1 MSNIQEWRNSFRLV
15 SDSSAPVCKKGQT
28 FRGTARNA
36 SVEFGSSSTSC
47 ANLTGGTAKPGP
59 TTQFDSELAR
69 RRKIQIRTKSNK
81 VGNSASTDK
90 FERTFRGYNSH
101 VENGRDGYGG
111 KMSVSVSLHQ
121 ATSDTAATMTHSVGL
136 YPLNV
141 GDTVTVSGH
150 TAPSDATNE
159 VTAANLA
166 MNQTFTVTQV
176 NTTTEVELKG
186 TGMTPTVTYSAG
198 TIVAAVQNLAVYA
211 QLFGHENNT
220 VAQAGVGGDASDV
233 IYFKPIFE
241 RFAVNV
247 SNR

>member
-1 MSNIQEWRNSFRLV
+1 MSNIQTWRNSFRLV
-15 SDSSAPVCKKGQT
+15 SDSSALSQCKKGQT

-47 ANLTGGTAKPGP
+47 ANLSGGTAKPGP

-111 KMSVSVSLHQ
+111 KMSVSVTSNE
-121 ATSDTAATMTHSVGL
+121 ATSATAATMTHSVGL

-141 GDTVTVSGH
+141 GDTVIVSGH
-150 TAPSDATNE
+150 TGD
-159 VTAANLA
+159 AANLA

-241 RFAVNV
+241 RFNVNV